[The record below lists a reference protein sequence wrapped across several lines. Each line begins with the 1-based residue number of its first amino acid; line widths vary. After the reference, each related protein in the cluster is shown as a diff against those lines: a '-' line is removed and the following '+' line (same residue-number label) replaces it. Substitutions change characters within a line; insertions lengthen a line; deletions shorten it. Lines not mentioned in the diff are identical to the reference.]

1 MYDFMLSISDWIK
14 ALHVI
19 AVIFW
24 MAGMMYLPR
33 LFVYHSQAVP
43 NGEMEKALILQEH
56 RLLKIIINPAMII
69 AFIFGVILVAIRHD
83 QLAGLSWLWVKLAA
97 VFALFYIHGLLAGDR
112 KKFARGERPR
122 SEKFYRMLNEVPAFL
137 IIIIVIM
144 AIVEPF

>member
-1 MYDFMLSISDWIK
+1 MYELIGSLTPWIK

-33 LFVYHSQAVP
+33 LYVYHSQAEP
-43 NGEMEKALILQEH
+43 GGEMEKALIGQEH

-69 AFIFGVILVAIRHD
+69 AFLLGLVLLVPRHD
-83 QLAGLSWLWVKLAA
+83 QLAGFTWLWVKLI
-97 VFALFYIHGLLAGDR
+97 ALFFMFYIHGILAADR

-122 SEKFYRMLNEVPAFL
+122 SEKFYRVLNEVPAVL

>member
-1 MYDFMLSISDWIK
+1 MYDFLASIIDWIK

-33 LFVYHSQAVP
+33 LYVYHSQAIP
-43 NGEMEKALILQEH
+43 DGEMEKALIGQER

-69 AFIFGVILVAIRHD
+69 AFLFGLILIVLRHD
-83 QLAGLSWLWVKLAA
+83 QLAGISWLWLKLIA
-97 VFALFYIHGLLAGDR
+97 VFILFYIHGILAADR
-112 KKFARGERPR
+112 KKFERGERPR
-122 SEKFYRMLNEVPAFL
+122 SEKFYRMLNEVPALL

>member
-1 MYDFMLSISDWIK
+1 MYDLLLSISDWIK

-33 LFVYHSQAVP
+33 LYVYHSQATAG
-43 NGEMEKALILQEH
+43 GEMEKALIGQEQ
-56 RLLKIIINPAMII
+56 RLLKIIINPAMIV
-69 AFIFGVILVAIRHD
+69 AFVFGLLLVIIRHD
-83 QLAGLSWLWVKLAA
+83 QLAGISWLWVKLAA
-97 VFALFYIHGLLAGDR
+97 VFGLFYIHGILSVDR

-122 SEKFYRMLNEVPAFL
+122 SEKFYHMLNEVPAVL

>member
-1 MYDFMLSISDWIK
+1 MYDFLASIIDWIK

-33 LFVYHSQAVP
+33 LYVYHSQAEP
-43 NGEMEKALILQEH
+43 NGEMEKALIGQEH
-56 RLLKIIINPAMII
+56 RLLKIIINPAMIV
-69 AFIFGVILVAIRHD
+69 AFLLGLVLVVLRHD
-83 QLAGLSWLWVKLAA
+83 QLAGISWLWVKLIA
-97 VFALFYIHGLLAGDR
+97 VFGLFYIHGILAADR
-112 KKFARGERPR
+112 KKFERGERPR
-122 SEKFYRMLNEVPAFL
+122 TEKFYRMLNELPAVL

>member
-1 MYDFMLSISDWIK
+1 MYDLILNLTPWFK

-33 LFVYHSQAVP
+33 LYVYHSQAIP
-43 NGEMEKALILQEH
+43 GGEMEKALIGQER
-56 RLLKIIINPAMII
+56 RLLKIIINPAMIA
-69 AFIFGVILVAIRHD
+69 AFIFGLVLVVARHD
-83 QLAGLSWLWVKLAA
+83 QLGGFSWLWVKLAA
-97 VFALFYIHGLLAGDR
+97 VFVMFYIHGVLAADR
-112 KKFARGERPR
+112 KKFERGERPR
-122 SEKFYRMLNEVPAFL
+122 TEKFYRMLNEVPALL